1 MNAKPWEPVIEG
13 KEMDGG
19 RKEER
24 EWENGYQALV
34 NTAEPRIDF
43 LLYLEKVF
51 FFLNDVPWNA
61 TFFQSTTRASE
72 WIGVNETEYSF
83 KQRW

>member
-1 MNAKPWEPVIEG
+1 MNAKPWEPVIEE

-43 LLYLEKVF
+43 LLHLGKVF
-51 FFLNDVPWNA
+51 FFFNYVPWNA
-61 TFFQSTTRASE
+61 TFFQRTARASE